1 MNRFFIFVIAIAT
14 LCCQPKNEIS
24 IYTAMNAKPYGSI
37 DGKNVMQYSLQNKA
51 GMIVKVINYG
61 CTITDIIVPDK
72 AGSLGNV
79 LLGFDSLAGHMQQE
93 NPYMG
98 PIVGRY
104 ANRIGKASFRIGDQ
118 TYKLSAN
125 NGENM
130 LHGGTVGFNRKV
142 WDAKIFSDSSVLM
155 SYTSPDGEEGFPGN
169 LKVEFT
175 LTLNSDNSI
184 QLEYSATTDKP
195 TPVNLTHH
203 PYFNLSAGKNATILD
218 HELKIA
224 ADSITPVDSTLI
236 PTGKLLAVKGT
247 PFDFTTAK
255 RIGLEVNQVPGG
267 PPVGYDHNYV
277 LKRAKNLELAA
288 VLYDPQSG
296 RQLELLT
303 TECGVQ
309 FYSGNFLDGTLRGK
323 GGVVYPKHA
332 GMCLEAQYFPDSP
345 NQPSF
350 PNTILLPGEKYR
362 QTTIYRFSIR

>member
-1 MNRFFIFVIAIAT
+1 MNRFFIFALAFAT
-14 LCCQPKNEIS
+14 LCCQSKNELS

-37 DGKNVMQYSLQNKA
+37 DGKNVMQYALQNKA
-51 GMIVKVINYG
+51 GMIVKMINYG
-61 CTITDIIVPDK
+61 CTITEIIVPDK
-72 AGSLGNV
+72 AGNFGDV
-79 LLGFDSLAGHMQQE
+79 LLGFDSLAGHMQKE

-104 ANRIGKASFRIGDQ
+104 ANRIGKASFKIGDQ

-130 LHGGTVGFNRKV
+130 LHGGAAGFNQKV
-142 WDAKIFSDSSVLM
+142 WDSEILSDSSVRM

-175 LTLNSDNSI
+175 LTLGPDNTI
-184 QLEYSATTDKP
+184 RLDYSATTDKP

-203 PYFNLSAGKNATILD
+203 PYFNLSAGKSATILD
-218 HELKIA
+218 HELMITS
-224 ADSITPVDSTLI
+224 DSITPVDNNLI

-247 PFDFTTAK
+247 PFDFSASK
-255 RIGLEVNQVPGG
+255 KIGQEVNQVPGG
-267 PPVGYDHNYV
+267 PPIGYDHNYV
-277 LKRAKNLELAA
+277 LKRSKNLALAA
-288 VLYDPQSG
+288 VLFDPQS
-296 RQLELLT
+296 RRKLEVLT
-303 TECGVQ
+303 TEVGVQ
-309 FYSGNFLDGTLRGK
+309 FYSGNFLDGTLKGK

-350 PNTILLPGEKYR
+350 PSTILQPGEKYQ
-362 QTTIYRFSIR
+362 QTTIYKFSVQ